1 MFNVRNCKEV
11 KSLATAFL
19 LLNTETGLEAEV
31 MKGLKDLDEVK
42 EAYMLEGTYD
52 VIARMET
59 DTMQELDNV
68 ISWKIRRLDKVRSTL
83 TMIVYL

>member
-1 MFNVRNCKEV
+1 VFKVRNSKEV

-42 EAYMLEGTYD
+42 EAYMLDGTYD
-52 VIARMET
+52 VIVRMET
-59 DTMQELDNV
+59 ATMQELKDAV
-68 ISWKIRRLDKVRSTL
+68 DWKIRRLESVHSTL
-83 TMIVYL
+83 TMIVL

>member
-1 MFNVRNCKEV
+1 MFKVRNSKEV

-42 EAYMLEGTYD
+42 EAHMLDGTYD
-52 VIARMET
+52 VIVRMET
-59 DTMQELDNV
+59 ATVQELKDAV
-68 ISWKIRRLDKVRSTL
+68 DWKIRRLESIHSTL
-83 TMIVYL
+83 TMIVL

>member
-1 MFNVRNCKEV
+1 VFKVRNSKEV

-42 EAYMLEGTYD
+42 EAHMLDGTYD
-52 VIARMET
+52 VIVRMET
-59 DTMQELDNV
+59 ATVQELKDAV
-68 ISWKIRRLDKVRSTL
+68 DWKIRRLESIHSTL
-83 TMIVYL
+83 TMIVL

>member
-1 MFNVRNCKEV
+1 V

-19 LLNTETGLEAEV
+19 LLNIETGLEAEV

-42 EAYMLEGTYD
+42 EVHMLDGTYD

-59 DTMQELDNV
+59 DTMQELKDAVN
-68 ISWKIRRLDKVRSTL
+68 WKIRRLENVYSTL
-83 TMIVYL
+83 TMIVM

>member
-1 MFNVRNCKEV
+1 MFKIRNSKEV

-42 EAYMLEGTYD
+42 EAHMLDGTYD
-52 VIARMET
+52 VIVRMET
-59 DTMQELDNV
+59 ATMQELKDVVN
-68 ISWKIRRLDKVRSTL
+68 WKIRRLESIHSTL
-83 TMIVYL
+83 TMIVL